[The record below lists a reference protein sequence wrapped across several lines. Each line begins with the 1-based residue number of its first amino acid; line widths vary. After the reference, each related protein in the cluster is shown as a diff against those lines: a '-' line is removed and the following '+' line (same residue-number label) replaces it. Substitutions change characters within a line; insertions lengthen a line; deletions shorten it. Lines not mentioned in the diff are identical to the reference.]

1 MGEHA
6 QVTLALARRIR
17 LAPQGRAEQPLVPRE
32 GALRLPALPV
42 DAPVPAAPWL
52 LAEAP
57 DHLAAVARLGPLA
70 PAVAP
75 VQRDHRRADAQ
86 ILPAKAVALLTV
98 ECRVAEHPVVT
109 DRQGSLG
116 HDRAELRRVVGGAE
130 ADPRRREEV
139 AGRLAGDRQL
149 RPQAG
154 VVPAVSTLEEVTG
167 GVPALQA
174 GGIDGGRRPG
184 ADQAVRLCVRGGAV
198 EEQDEFPFFKSRLAA

>member
-1 MGEHA
+1 MSKHP
-6 QVTLALARRIR
+6 QVTFALTRCIG
-17 LAPQGRAEQPLVPRE
+17 LAPQGRAEQTLVPRE
-32 GALRLPALPV
+32 GTLRLPTLPV
-42 DAPVPAAPWL
+42 HPPVPAAPWL
-52 LAEAP
+52 LAEP
-57 DHLAAVARLGPLA
+57 LHHLPTVAALGPL
-70 PAVAP
+70 PPPLPP